1 MNKFPIT
8 DRECDELLIVKIRF
22 YLRKDMPETT
32 AREILENNIKEK
44 SNLEKLWN
52 SLVSS
57 SVKNSHSGIIA

>member
-8 DRECDELLIVKIRF
+8 DRECDELLLVKIRF
-22 YLRKDMPETT
+22 YLKKDMPKQA
-32 AREILENNIKEK
+32 AREILEQQIKEK

-57 SVKNSHSGIIA
+57 SAQNSHSGIIA

>member
-8 DRECDELLIVKIRF
+8 DRECDELLLVKIRF
-22 YLRKDMPETT
+22 YLRKDMPETM
-32 AREILENNIKEK
+32 AREILEQQVKEK

-57 SVKNSHSGIIA
+57 SATNSHS